1 MELDVKYVKERSF
14 QVDWK
19 IIFRTFRA
27 MLFGHGE

>member
-1 MELDVKYVKERSF
+1 MDLDIKYVHERSF